1 VLAFGSM
8 INGIQSLQIVV
19 RRPYTWGVKD
29 QKLAVRISKQEKQEL
44 AVVAAAEGRS
54 GSAIVRALVAAYLRA
69 RTENEEVDRVR

>member
-1 VLAFGSM
+1 M
-8 INGIQSLQIVV
+8 
-19 RRPYTWGVKD
+19 KD

-44 AVVAAAEGRS
+44 AEIADAEGRS